1 VKHHLDHFIRSGTD
15 WLFRR
20 RHPALFLI
28 RAGVVVAGL
37 VVIGWAFS
45 ISIPTAHGPLSI
57 SFDTQGGTPALI
69 TYGLFFAALCLFAF
83 GFFWYRADQKK
94 LARKKVVVIE
104 VRGLRDTSGTPLT
117 EAVPDTL
124 EGHRD
129 QVLVDLRQRLR
140 DGVIIDPEV
149 ALKRLA
155 SLPADLARREAGLDR
170 RDVAYIYGG
179 LAPVPL
185 TFLTGVLLDDEG
197 SFTIMDW
204 DRHTNYWRALDDA
217 DDGERFTISGLGA
230 IDDGTPTVALAISVS
245 YRVDLV
251 GVRQKLGE
259 VPLVHAEL
267 DGGNPDCH
275 WSDAKQSALGRQF
288 LDTAIA
294 LGNRGVKQVHLFL
307 AAQNSLVFRF
317 GRLYDKRNLPEIT
330 VYQYQREA
338 TPPFPWAIR
347 MPVSGIDAPQTTS

>member
-1 VKHHLDHFIRSGTD
+1 V
-15 WLFRR
+15 
-20 RHPALFLI
+20 
-28 RAGVVVAGL
+28 GVIGL

-57 SFDTQGGTPALI
+57 NFDTQGGTPALI
-69 TYGLFFAALCLFAF
+69 TYGLFIVALGLFAF

-94 LARKKVVVIE
+94 FARKKVIVVE
-104 VRGLRDTSGTPLT
+104 VRGLRDTSGTPLA

-129 QVLVDLRQRLR
+129 QVLVDLRQGLR
-140 DGVIIDPEV
+140 DGVIINPEV
-149 ALKRLA
+149 ALKQLA

-170 RDVAYIYGG
+170 RDIAYVYGG

-197 SFTIMDW
+197 SLLIMDW

-217 DDGERFTISGLGA
+217 DDGKRFTISGLGA

-245 YRVDLV
+245 YRVDLA

-259 VPLVHAEL
+259 IPLVHAEL
-267 DGGNPDCH
+267 DGGNPDSH

-347 MPVSGIDAPQTTS
+347 MPVSGIDTPQTTS